1 MIIYIH
7 QSHFYIHE
15 TKAQK
20 KICIFE
26 IQKHNNFQE
35 DFTRNMHIIFLYKD
49 LLGHAKNQE
58 ILPWF
63 FSETMHKK
71 PNTFEI
77 YIELFSSYK

>member
-35 DFTRNMHIIFLYKD
+35 DFTRNMYIIFLYKD
-49 LLGHAKNQE
+49 SLGYAK
-58 ILPWF
+58 
-63 FSETMHKK
+63 K
-71 PNTFEI
+71 
-77 YIELFSSYK
+77 